1 MPGGALEFPATVIHA
16 KSGGDSESSLTA
28 KYATLKEDESADS
41 HEGGLVM
48 GKLNFNFNQQP
59 TLGIELELGLVDG
72 QSMALTSSIEQVLA
86 VLSDG
91 AADAIYK
98 PELMQCCIEINTGIC
113 ETIDDARLDLHRK
126 LVRLEEGIDP
136 LGLRLWWGATHP
148 FSLWSEQKVTPNE
161 RYLNLVSLL
170 QEMARR
176 LVTFGLH
183 VHVGVDS
190 GDKAVMICDRMMQH
204 LPTLLA
210 LSCSSPYWEN
220 RNTGLQSHRSKI
232 MEGLPTAGLPTLMR
246 NWSEYVW
253 LVNHMVDTGFL
264 NTIREIWW
272 DIRPHHNFG
281 TVEVRVCDMPG
292 NLSDVLAIAAL
303 IQCLVKFL
311 SDEID
316 GGAYQHDC
324 HPMMVRQNKWRA
336 SRFGNQ
342 AHLVNSYTHE
352 VQTVSQIVA
361 GLIAR
366 LQPVAQELGCLEYLE
381 DNQRIA
387 DHPSWAERQRQ
398 ILAETGSTAEIV
410 RRLSADSR
418 ISPVKAVSS

>member
-1 MPGGALEFPATVIHA
+1 MSKLIFHA
-16 KSGGDSESSLTA
+16 NST
-28 KYATLKEDESADS
+28 
-41 HEGGLVM
+41 
-48 GKLNFNFNQQP
+48 P
-59 TLGIELELGLVDG
+59 TIGVEIELGLVDADT
-72 QSMALTSSIEQVLA
+72 MALANAANQVLDLLPSEG
-86 VLSDG
+86 VKQF
-91 AADAIYK
+91 K
-98 PELMQCCIEINTGIC
+98 PELMQSCVEIISGVCHTVDEANS
-113 ETIDDARLDLHRK
+113 DLRHK
-126 LVRLEEGIDP
+126 LIQVQQVTDQ

-148 FSLWSEQKVTPNE
+148 FSLWREQKVTPDD
-161 RYLNLVSLL
+161 RYQNLVSLL

-190 GDKAVMICDRMMQH
+190 GDKAVMICDRIMQY

-220 RNTGLQSHRSKI
+220 RDTGLHSHRSKI

-253 LVNHMVDTGFL
+253 LVNHMVDTGFI

-272 DIRPHHNFG
+272 DVRPHHNFG

-292 NLSDVLAIAAL
+292 NLDDVLALTAL
-303 IQCLVKFL
+303 IQCLVKGL
-311 SDEID
+311 SDQID
-316 GGAYQHDC
+316 QGAYQHDC

-342 AHLVNSYTHE
+342 AQLVNSYTFE
-352 VQTVSQIVA
+352 VQSVSENVQD
-361 GLIAR
+361 LIHR
-366 LQPVAQELGCLEYLE
+366 LRSIGDELGCSDYLQ

-387 DHPSWAERQRQ
+387 DQPGWAARQRM
-398 ILAETGSTAEIV
+398 ILEETKDPAEVVRQLTTASRV
-410 RRLSADSR
+410 DDSIR
-418 ISPVKAVSS
+418 ASS